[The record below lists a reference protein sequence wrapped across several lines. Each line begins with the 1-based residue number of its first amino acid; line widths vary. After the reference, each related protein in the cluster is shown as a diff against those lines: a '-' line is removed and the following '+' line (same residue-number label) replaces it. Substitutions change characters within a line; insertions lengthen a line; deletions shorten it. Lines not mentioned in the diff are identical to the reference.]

1 MEYTKQGLNAS
12 ISVHSTAKE
21 NFILQK
27 PSTKIL
33 SLPPPS
39 YKMYN
44 GPLGLKPAKLK
55 DVRDLSS
62 KYVSPQYMW
71 YYMALTSMTD
81 NDVIDSEE
89 D

>member
-1 MEYTKQGLNAS
+1 MW
-12 ISVHSTAKE
+12 
-21 NFILQK
+21 
-27 PSTKIL
+27 
-33 SLPPPS
+33 
-39 YKMYN
+39 
-44 GPLGLKPAKLK
+44 PLGLKLAKLK